1 MPGPAVG
8 GPLAF
13 VPRRVFGRPF
23 VSRGVMAPDFS
34 APSRTVRPPD
44 TRRQLWS
51 TGIRQ
56 AGARELSVHRGL
68 SSSVFPP
75 PASGLVQ
82 HDSPQSGGLAAL
94 RKAGHLVLVCPSR
107 HRGVPC
113 RGLQQPALAVAT
125 DAPRSQWLTAGSWL
139 QSSLLGGGPR
149 VGSSCSH
156 AEGRTQGGR
165 AEPHNH
171 TQGCRGDPA
180 SFPSTHTLLDRA
192 CHEAVGGK
200 CPTARRVTSWG
211 RGLNLL

>member
-1 MPGPAVG
+1 MG

-13 VPRRVFGRPF
+13 VPRRAFGRPF

-82 HDSPQSGGLAAL
+82 HDSPQSGGPAAL

-113 RGLQQPALAVAT
+113 RGLQQPALAAAT

-139 QSSLLGGGPR
+139 QSSLLGGGVPVLGPAVLMQR
-149 VGSSCSH
+149 AGHREAGPSRIITPK
-156 AEGRTQGGR
+156 AAAGTQ
-165 AEPHNH
+165 
-171 TQGCRGDPA
+171 PA
-180 SFPSTHTLLDRA
+180 SRPLTPYWTEHVTRQW
-192 CHEAVGGK
+192 VGNVPLQGE
-200 CPTARRVTSWG
+200 
-211 RGLNLL
+211 